1 MSSIGVKQEKEES
14 KMKKY
19 LSLIVSLVLLSAL
32 LAGCGSAASSTASY
46 DRGVVEY
53 AVSDEAA
60 MAPAE
65 GAALKNAAAD
75 TGSTALPENR
85 KWIVTVNLTAETDD
99 LDALRSALDE
109 KIAALNGYVEDQSV
123 NNGSA
128 YQSSRRY
135 RSANLTIRI
144 PADSIDGFLQD
155 VGGIAN
161 IVRQNKSIEDVTLNY
176 VATESRLKALE
187 TEETRLLELLAQA
200 ENMTDLLEI
209 EGRLAEVR
217 YEFENSASQKRLYD
231 NQIDYATVYLAIEEV
246 QEYTPVEE
254 PTLWERISK
263 GFRDN
268 LEGVGEDLLDVL
280 VWFIVSLPYLV
291 VFAIVITL
299 VVLVV
304 KRTRRRRAAKKAAK
318 QPKTEDS
325 KE

>member
-1 MSSIGVKQEKEES
+1 
-14 KMKKY
+14 MKKY
-19 LSLIVSLVLLSAL
+19 LSLLLSLVLLAVL
-32 LAGCGSAASSTASY
+32 LAGCGSAANSTASY
-46 DRGVVEY
+46 DRGMVEY

-65 GAALKNAAAD
+65 GEALKNAAAD

-144 PADSIDGFLQD
+144 PANSIDGFLQD

-176 VATESRLKALE
+176 VATESCLKALE

-200 ENMTDLLEI
+200 ENMSDLLEI
-209 EGRLAEVR
+209 EARLSEVR
-217 YEFENSASQKRLYD
+217 SELENYASQKRLYD
-231 NQIDYATVYLAIEEV
+231 NQIDYATVYLSIDEV

-254 PTLWERISK
+254 PTLWERIRD
-263 GFRDN
+263 GFKDN
-268 LEGVGEDLLDVL
+268 LEGVGEGLLDVL
-280 VWFIVSLPYLV
+280 VWFIVSIP
-291 VFAIVITL
+291 TL
-299 VVLVV
+299 VVLAVV
-304 KRTRRRRAAKKAAK
+304 VLIAVLVIKRIRRRRAAKKAAK
-318 QPKTEDS
+318 QQNAADS
-325 KE
+325 NE

>member
-1 MSSIGVKQEKEES
+1 
-14 KMKKY
+14 MKKY
-19 LSLIVSLVLLSAL
+19 LSLLLSLVLLAVL
-32 LAGCGSAASSTASY
+32 LAGCGSAANSTASY
-46 DRGVVEY
+46 DRGMVEY

-187 TEETRLLELLAQA
+187 TEEARLLELLAQA
-200 ENMTDLLEI
+200 ENMSDLLEI
-209 EGRLAEVR
+209 EARLSEVR
-217 YEFENSASQKRLYD
+217 SELENYASQKRLYD
-231 NQIDYATVYLAIEEV
+231 NQIDYATVYLSIDEV

-254 PTLWERISK
+254 PTLWERIRD
-263 GFRDN
+263 GFKDN
-268 LEGVGEDLLDVL
+268 LEGVGEGLLDVL
-280 VWFIVSLPYLV
+280 VWFIVSIP
-291 VFAIVITL
+291 TL
-299 VVLVV
+299 VVLAVV
-304 KRTRRRRAAKKAAK
+304 VLIAVLVIKRIRRRRAAKKAAK
-318 QPKTEDS
+318 QQNAADS
-325 KE
+325 NE

>member
-1 MSSIGVKQEKEES
+1 M
-14 KMKKY
+14 MKKY
-19 LSLIVSLVLLSAL
+19 LSLLLSLAL
-32 LAGCGSAASSTASY
+32 LAALLTGCGSAASSTASY

-144 PADSIDGFLQD
+144 PADRIDAFLQD

-187 TEETRLLELLAQA
+187 TEEARLLELLSQA
-200 ENMTDLLEI
+200 ETMSDLLEI
-209 EGRLAEVR
+209 EARLSEVR
-217 YEFENSASQKRLYD
+217 SELENYASQKRLYD

-268 LEGVGEDLLDVL
+268 LEGVGDDLLDVL

-291 VFAIVITL
+291 VFAVVITII
-299 VVLVV
+299 VLVV
-304 KRTRRRRAAKKAAK
+304 KRIRRRRVAKKAVK
-318 QPKTEDS
+318 QPKAEDS

>member
-1 MSSIGVKQEKEES
+1 
-14 KMKKY
+14 MKKY
-19 LSLIVSLVLLSAL
+19 LSLLLSLVLLAVL
-32 LAGCGSAASSTASY
+32 LAGCGSAANSTASY

-109 KIAALNGYVEDQSV
+109 KIAALNGYIEDQSV

-155 VGGIAN
+155 MSGIAN

-187 TEETRLLELLAQA
+187 TEEARLLERLAQA
-200 ENMTDLLEI
+200 ENMSDLLEI
-209 EGRLAEVR
+209 EARLSEVR
-217 YEFENSASQKRLYD
+217 SELENYASQKRLYD

-268 LEGVGEDLLDVL
+268 LEGVGDDLLDVL

-291 VFAIVITL
+291 VFAVVITII
-299 VVLVV
+299 VLVV
-304 KRTRRRRAAKKAAK
+304 KRIRRRRVAKKAAK
-318 QPKTEDS
+318 QPKAEDS

>member
-1 MSSIGVKQEKEES
+1 
-14 KMKKY
+14 MKKY
-19 LSLIVSLVLLSAL
+19 LSLLLSLVLLAAL

-46 DRGVVEY
+46 DRDVVEY

-187 TEETRLLELLAQA
+187 TEEARLLELLAQA
-200 ENMTDLLEI
+200 ENMSDLLEI
-209 EGRLAEVR
+209 EARLSEVR
-217 YEFENSASQKRLYD
+217 SELENYASQKRLYD

-268 LEGVGEDLLDVL
+268 LEGVGDDLLDVL

-291 VFAIVITL
+291 VFAVVITII
-299 VVLVV
+299 VLVV
-304 KRTRRRRAAKKAAK
+304 KRIRHRRVARKAAK
-318 QPKTEDS
+318 QPKAEDS